1 MEKERIDVFEEYYPF
16 VDRDVTTDKEL
27 LMKRFEQFLSNPEST
42 GCFIV
47 RWKENEDNYNRE
59 DLWEYVEQCR
69 QNNTDTQ
76 PVGRDDSPG
85 LFILPVVA
93 EQPQP
98 GGAEPGS
105 YLLACR
111 LRLATLRPAAKTQP
125 QFGNTAPGG

>member
-27 LMKRFEQFLSNPEST
+27 LMKRFEQFLSNPESM

-69 QNNTDTQ
+69 
-76 PVGRDDSPG
+76 
-85 LFILPVVA
+85 
-93 EQPQP
+93 
-98 GGAEPGS
+98 
-105 YLLACR
+105 
-111 LRLATLRPAAKTQP
+111 
-125 QFGNTAPGG
+125 

>member
-69 QNNTDTQ
+69 QNNTDTA
-76 PVGRDDSPG
+76 GRPG
-85 LFILPVVA
+85 RQSRSFYLPVVA

-98 GGAEPGS
+98 GGTEPDC

-111 LRLATLRPAAKTQP
+111 LRLANPTPAAKTQP
-125 QFGNTAPGG
+125 QFGSAAPGG